1 MSVDMTKWQ
10 EIAKKNI
17 ELAGFLKKEV
27 RWNIN
32 QQAFRQ
38 RKPTLL

>member
-17 ELAGFLKKEV
+17 HNRMAANGRAQWLSLQ
-27 RWNIN
+27 I
-32 QQAFRQ
+32 
-38 RKPTLL
+38 